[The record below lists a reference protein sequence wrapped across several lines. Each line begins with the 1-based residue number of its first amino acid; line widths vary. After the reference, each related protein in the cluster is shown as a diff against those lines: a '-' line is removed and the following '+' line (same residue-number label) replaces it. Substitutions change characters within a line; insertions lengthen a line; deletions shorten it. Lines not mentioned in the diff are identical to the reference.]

1 MHALMYIVCS
11 MYDGS
16 SSGGSG
22 GGSSSGGS
30 DSSGSGDGSSIG
42 SDGNSGSSTGGD
54 SGSSCSGGYS
64 DGKHLRL
71 LNSLRKSNQSVLD
84 KVDAIHPI
92 TCKSGKGYCIEK
104 CICTIHCMYVIESYH
119 LK

>member
-16 SSGGSG
+16 SSSG
-22 GGSSSGGS
+22 GNGGGSSGGS

-42 SDGNSGSSTGGD
+42 SDGNSGSSTGGG
-54 SGSSCSGGYS
+54 SGSSCSGGCS

-92 TCKSGKGYCIEK
+92 TCNSGKSYCIK
-104 CICTIHCMYVIESYH
+104 KICTIYCMYVIESYH

>member
-1 MHALMYIVCS
+1 MNAFMYIVCG

-16 SSGGSG
+16 GGGGGGSSGGGNSSGRSG
-22 GGSSSGGS
+22 GGSSSCCS
-30 DSSGSGDGSSIG
+30 SSG
-42 SDGNSGSSTGGD
+42 
-54 SGSSCSGGYS
+54 GGYS

-84 KVDAIHPI
+84 KVDAIHFI
-92 TCKSGKGYCIEK
+92 TCNSGKSYCIKK
-104 CICTIHCMYVIESYH
+104 CICTIYCMYVIESYH